1 MTPRIKI
8 QLNSTGMPV
17 LPLSMYRSIL
27 MFADAVLADQRQHGQ
42 MSHFNALDFDDA
54 VHWLAALT
62 APDVRAKMLAKV
74 EKRRVVAANN
84 YRDKQ
89 GRKERNLAWLRSK
102 GYEPE
107 TDELGRFTGRLT
119 PAQWSEMR
127 RERMALG
134 HEKQRGQ
141 RRGAQ
146 IPSLSPGR
154 RYSLVQLGKMVAKW
168 ESWVENDDVAKV
180 LSWIFANE
188 AALRAHGRIPGGSH
202 RTEVDIPPPP
212 GSAEVLGA
220 TLGRMTGGNLPAAP
234 APAAPRSNFMPVS
247 PGGVRHFDDNHFDGL
262 DGEYLDDVEDDD
274 GKD

>member
-1 MTPRIKI
+1 MTSRIKI

-17 LPLSMYRSIL
+17 LTLSLYRPIL
-27 MFADAVLADQRQHGQ
+27 KFADAVLADQRQHGA

-89 GRKERNLAWLRSK
+89 GRKERNLAWLRAK

-107 TDELGRFTGRLT
+107 TDELGRSTGRLT
-119 PAQWSEMR
+119 AAQWSEMR

-134 HEKQRGQ
+134 HEKQRGKA
-141 RRGAQ
+141 RGTQ
-146 IPSLSPGR
+146 IPSLSPSR

-168 ESWVENDDVAKV
+168 ESWVKNDDVAKV

-188 AALRAHGRIPGGSH
+188 AALRAHGRMPGGSH
-202 RTEVDIPPPP
+202 RPEVDIPPPP

-220 TLGRMTGGNLPAAP
+220 TLSRMTGGNLPAAP
-234 APAAPRSNFMPVS
+234 TPAAPRSNFGLAP
-247 PGGVRHFDDNHFDGL
+247 PGGTRHFDDDHFDGL
-262 DGEYLDDVEDDD
+262 DGEYLDDGEDE
-274 GKD
+274 